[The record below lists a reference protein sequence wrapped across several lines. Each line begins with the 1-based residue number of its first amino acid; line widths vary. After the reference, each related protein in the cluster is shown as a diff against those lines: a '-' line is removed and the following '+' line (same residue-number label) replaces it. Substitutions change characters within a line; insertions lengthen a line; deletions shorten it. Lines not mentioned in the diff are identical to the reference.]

1 MSERRVLVHAD
12 KQELATSVAGRFIGK
27 LHKLFV
33 THDVVHVV
41 LTGGTMGSAV
51 LSAIN
56 THAERDTVDWSRV
69 HFWWG
74 DERWL
79 PRGDAD
85 RNETQSRDALLNHI
99 DVPAANI
106 HAMPADGEG
115 VDLDAAALQYAA
127 ELAAHAAP
135 ATDEK
140 PALTWPHFDITF
152 LGVGPDGHIA
162 SLFPERG
169 GIREKELTVIS
180 VRNSPK
186 PPPERL
192 SLTLPVIN
200 SSRRVWLVMAG
211 ADKAS
216 ALGLT
221 LAGASANEVPAAGV
235 KAVRRVDFHVDKEAT
250 AEVPEN
256 LVATE
261 IYWTAADSPE

>member
-1 MSERRVLVHAD
+1 MSERRVFVHASKEEMAD
-12 KQELATSVAGRFIGK
+12 AVAARFISK
-27 LHKLFV
+27 LTWLLTSNDTSHIS
-33 THDVVHVV
+33 

-51 LSAIN
+51 LAAVNAS
-56 THAERDTVDWSRV
+56 HDRDTVDWGRV
-69 HFWWG
+69 HFWWS

-79 PRGDAD
+79 PRGDPE
-85 RNETQSRDALLNHI
+85 RNETQARAALLDHI
-99 DVPAANI
+99 SPASI
-106 HAMPADGEG
+106 HAFAASDEG
-115 VDLDAAALQYAA
+115 VELDDAAVAYARELVVNA
-127 ELAAHAAP
+127 EP
-135 ATDEK
+135 GTRV
-140 PALTWPHFDITF
+140 PRFDITF

-162 SLFPERG
+162 TLFPERT
-169 GIREKELTVIS
+169 GIRLKEANVIA

-200 SSRRVWLVMAG
+200 SSERIWLVLAG

-221 LAGASANEVPAAGV
+221 LAGVSPNEVPAAG
-235 KAVRRVDFHVDKEAT
+235 ANGRHRTDFHVDRAAT

-256 LVATE
+256 LTATE